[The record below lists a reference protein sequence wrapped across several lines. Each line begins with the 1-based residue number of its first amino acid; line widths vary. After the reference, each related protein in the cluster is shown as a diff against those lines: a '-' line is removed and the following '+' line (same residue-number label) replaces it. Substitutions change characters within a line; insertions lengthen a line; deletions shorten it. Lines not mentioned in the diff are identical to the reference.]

1 MKVYHRN
8 AGLSRT
14 IHRLSKMYIVHS
26 PFLK

>member
-8 AGLSRT
+8 AGLSRPF
-14 IHRLSKMYIVHS
+14 HRLSKMYIVHS